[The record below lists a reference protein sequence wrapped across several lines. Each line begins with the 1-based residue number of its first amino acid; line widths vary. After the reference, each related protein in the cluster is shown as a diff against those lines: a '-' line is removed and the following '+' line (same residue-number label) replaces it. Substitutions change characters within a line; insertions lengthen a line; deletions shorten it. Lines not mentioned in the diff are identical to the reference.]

1 MAMKARAVPLW
12 ETTRDLSDSREFI
25 GAMTVLATKAP
36 AYHTTLVGRDIIWC
50 ACGTAATD
58 GVFVYIDPDFWE
70 SLPNDYQRAFLLAHE
85 VGHIVFAHV
94 PRAKVFSLRGW
105 LYKKLGINHWNPK
118 MYNQAADKII
128 NADLVAC
135 GLEPIEGALLSSDV
149 TRDDITEEVYIRLA
163 EDEPEQPEQ
172 PDQPDQPGEGSDTN
186 PGEEDSDDAGDGS
199 GDESGDQDGESG
211 DESADESG
219 ESGDESADESGESG
233 DESDESGET
242 GDQGDEAGDD
252 EAGDTAGDESGEGGE
267 PVPSNHGG
275 HDQHLQPKYEGTEEE
290 QEEAAAADIE
300 DITRDID
307 TAIEQG
313 ELEGQHISGEMKS
326 NSSRYNDGEVNVL
339 DTDWEEE
346 LSSYFNRSAR
356 SGKSTW
362 NKIHRRRYNL
372 LGVVTPSKI
381 GGLNR
386 LAIIKDISYS
396 VSIQSERVFDAKVA
410 ELLNQIDVSSGTIVL
425 HTNTQVIHV
434 DEVYSGDEYLDVEK
448 MGGGGTIM
456 SAGTDWLEEEGESP
470 DVTLIFTDGKMA
482 PYDFEKIGNT
492 DAIMVIDSPANYVYC
507 KHYLD
512 KYGIEFIV
520 INDNAAQAA

>member
-1 MAMKARAVPLW
+1 MAIKARAVPLW

-25 GAMTVLATKAP
+25 GAMTVVATKTP
-36 AYHTTLVGRDIIWC
+36 AYHTILVGREIIWC

-85 VGHIVFAHV
+85 VGHIVFAHM
-94 PRAKVFSLRGW
+94 PRARVFSLRGW
-105 LYKKLGINHWNPK
+105 LYRKLFKLSGGSVKKKSADHWNPK
-118 MYNQAADKII
+118 MYNQAADYII

-135 GLEPIEGALLSSDV
+135 GLEAIEGALLSPEYS
-149 TRDDITEEVYIRLA
+149 RDDITEEVYIKLA
-163 EDEPEQPEQ
+163 EAEPEQPEQ
-172 PDQPDQPGEGSDTN
+172 PDQPGEGSDTD
-186 PGEEDSDDAGDGS
+186 PGEEAGDDAGDGSGDES

-211 DESADESG
+211 DDA
-219 ESGDESADESGESG
+219 ADESGESG
-233 DESDESGET
+233 DESDESGES

-339 DTDWEEE
+339 DTDWREE
-346 LSSYFNRSAR
+346 LSSKFNRSAR

-396 VSIQSERVFDAKVA
+396 VSVQSERVFDAKVA
-410 ELLNQIDVSSGTIVL
+410 ELLDQIDVSSGTIVL
-425 HTNTQVIHV
+425 HTNTEVEHV

-448 MGGGGTIM
+448 QGGGGTTM
-456 SAGTDWLEEEGESP
+456 SAGTDWLAEEGESP
-470 DVTLIFTDGKMA
+470 DVTLVFTDGEMS
-482 PYDFEKIGNT
+482 PYDFEKIGAT

-507 KHYLD
+507 KTYLD
-512 KYGIEFIV
+512 KYGIEFVV
-520 INDNAAQAA
+520 INDAA

>member
-1 MAMKARAVPLW
+1 MAIKARAVPLW
-12 ETTRDLSDSREFI
+12 ETTRDLSDSREFT
-25 GAMTVLATKAP
+25 GAMTVLATKTP
-36 AYHTTLVGRDIIWC
+36 AYHTTLVGREIIWC
-50 ACGTAATD
+50 ACGTGATD

-70 SLPNDYQRAFLLAHE
+70 SLPNDYQRAFLLGHE
-85 VGHIVFAHV
+85 VGHIVLAHM

-105 LYKKLGINHWNPK
+105 LYKKLGIINHWNPGT
-118 MYNQAADKII
+118 YNQAADYII

-135 GLEPIEGALLSSDV
+135 GLEAIGGALLSPEYS
-149 TRDDITEEVYIRLA
+149 RDDITEEVYIKLA
-163 EDEPEQPEQ
+163 EAEAEPEQPEQ
-172 PDQPDQPGEGSDTN
+172 PDQPGEGSDTD
-186 PGEEDSDDAGDGS
+186 PGEEAGDDAGDGSGDES

-211 DESADESG
+211 DDA
-219 ESGDESADESGESG
+219 ADESGESG
-233 DESDESGET
+233 DESDESGES

-275 HDQHLQPKYEGTEEE
+275 HDQHLQPRYEGTEEE

-313 ELEGQHISGEMKS
+313 ELEGQHISGEMRA

-346 LSSYFNRSAR
+346 LSSKFNRSAR

-396 VSIQSERVFDAKVA
+396 VSDQSERVFDAKVA
-410 ELLNQIDVSSGTIVL
+410 ELLNQIDVASGTIVL
-425 HTNTQVIHV
+425 HTNTKVVHV

-448 MGGGGTIM
+448 LDGGGTTM

-470 DVTLIFTDGKMA
+470 DVTLIFTDGEMSS
-482 PYDFEKIGNT
+482 YDFEKIGET

-507 KHYLD
+507 KYYLE
-512 KYGIEFIV
+512 KYGIECVV
-520 INDNAAQAA
+520 INDAA

>member
-1 MAMKARAVPLW
+1 MAIKARAVPLW

-25 GAMTVLATKAP
+25 GAMTVVATKTP
-36 AYHTTLVGRDIIWC
+36 AYHTILVGREIIWC

-85 VGHIVFAHV
+85 VGHIVFAHM
-94 PRAKVFSLRGW
+94 PRARVFSLRGW
-105 LYKKLGINHWNPK
+105 LYRKLFKLSGGSVKKKSADHWNPK
-118 MYNQAADKII
+118 MYNQAADYII

-135 GLEPIEGALLSSDV
+135 GLEAIEGALLSPEYS
-149 TRDDITEEVYIRLA
+149 RDDITEEVYIKLA
-163 EDEPEQPEQ
+163 EAEPEQPEQ
-172 PDQPDQPGEGSDTN
+172 PDQPGEGSDTD
-186 PGEEDSDDAGDGS
+186 PGEEAGDDAGDGSGDES

-219 ESGDESADESGESG
+219 ESGDESDESGES
-233 DESDESGET
+233 

-339 DTDWEEE
+339 DTDWREE
-346 LSSYFNRSAR
+346 LSSKFNRSAR

-396 VSIQSERVFDAKVA
+396 VSVQSERVFDAKVA
-410 ELLNQIDVSSGTIVL
+410 ELLDQIDVSSGTIVL
-425 HTNTQVIHV
+425 HTNTEVEHV

-448 MGGGGTIM
+448 QGGGGTTM
-456 SAGTDWLEEEGESP
+456 SAGTDWLAEEGESP
-470 DVTLIFTDGKMA
+470 DVTLIFTDGEMS
-482 PYDFEKIGNT
+482 PYDFEKIGAT

-507 KHYLD
+507 KYYLD
-512 KYGIEFIV
+512 MYGIEFVV
-520 INDNAAQAA
+520 INDAA